1 MSTEDN
7 PGAEGAAEFSA
18 DGRPDWLDAPVPEAY
33 PFEETHD
40 LRVGPD
46 LHPALLGL
54 LPFVGV
60 WRGRGAGEYPTIEP
74 FEYAQEIRISH
85 DGRPFLFYESR
96 AWLVEPDGTPIRP
109 GGRETG
115 WWRPVMADGRAT
127 DEIEALMCT
136 PTGIMELHIG
146 TITNLRIDMATDAV
160 VRTSTAKEVTAGK
173 RLYGIVDRHLLY
185 AQDMAAVGQPLTSHL
200 AAKLTRVGG

>member
-1 MSTEDN
+1 M
-7 PGAEGAAEFSA
+7 
-18 DGRPDWLDAPVPEAY
+18 PEAY
-33 PFEETHD
+33 PYEETHD

-60 WRGRGAGEYPTIEP
+60 WRGRGAGEYPTIES

-85 DGRPFLFYESR
+85 DGRPFLSYESR
-96 AWLVEPDGTPIRP
+96 SWLVSPEDGTPIRP
-109 GGRETG
+109 AAREVG
-115 WWRPVMADGRAT
+115 WWRPIMGENGRAT
-127 DEIEALMCT
+127 DEFEALMCT

-146 TITNLRIDMATDAV
+146 KITNVRIEMATDAV

-173 RLYGIVDRHLLY
+173 RIYGIVDRDLLY

-200 AAKLTRVGG
+200 AARLTRVAG